1 MKRLWTLLALALIF
15 VLAAC
20 APRQLALQVPT
31 YEVEN
36 IRFARLDLVG
46 QSLSPQAVLNL
57 NLRVHNPNAIGL
69 RMANIGGRLFLDGS
83 DVGGVDLPD
92 VDLPANG
99 DARQLAIV
107 TVPINLSNLVEFGKV
122 ATGGAV
128 ALRVDGSFTVNAGLF
143 GRPTFGPYTLFQGQ
157 IRNRALVK

>member
-1 MKRLWTLLALALIF
+1 MKRLWFLLACAIAF

-20 APRQLALQVPT
+20 APRQAALQVPT
-31 YEVEN
+31 YQVEG

-46 QSLSPQAVLNL
+46 QSLSPQAVLNI
-57 NLRVHNPNAIGL
+57 NLSVHNPNAIGL
-69 RMANIGGRLFLDGS
+69 RMANIGGRLYLDGQ

-107 TVPINLSNLVEFGKV
+107 TVPINLNNLAEFSKV
-122 ATGGAV
+122 ALGSAV
-128 ALRVDGSFTVNAGLF
+128 ALRVDGRFTVNAGVF
-143 GRPTFGPYTLFQGQ
+143 GRPTFGPFTLFQGE